1 MTKRG
6 IFRTQRILLTHAR
19 FASLVVAGWFTLA
32 AQGSAASDRPSDSTF
47 RQLIS
52 ARLGAYDRG
61 DSGAYRQLLADDFVH
76 VDDRGVRRTGAQVIS
91 RVAGNSG
98 AQNRHEV
105 GELHFRRFGDIAV
118 VDAEVVEYFRLGPRE
133 MSARAHETDVFV
145 QRGSRWLLLQHAETP
160 TVALPIPIKPDPASL
175 DQYVGRYEWW
185 PGYAEKISRKGD
197 ALYVEVPG
205 ESSTKL
211 YPASRESFFAAGE
224 PSLIVFVRDPKG
236 RVTDFLVHFPD
247 GQIFRARKIE

>member
-1 MTKRG
+1 
-6 IFRTQRILLTHAR
+6 
-19 FASLVVAGWFTLA
+19 
-32 AQGSAASDRPSDSTF
+32 
-47 RQLIS
+47 
-52 ARLGAYDRG
+52 
-61 DSGAYRQLLADDFVH
+61 

-98 AQNRHEV
+98 TPTPNRHEV
-105 GELHFRRFGDIAV
+105 GELHFRRFGSIAV

-145 QRGSRWLLLQHAETP
+145 QRGNRWLFLQHAETP
-160 TVALPIPIKPDPASL
+160 TVALPIPIKPDLASL

-197 ALYVEVPG
+197 ALYVEVTG
-205 ESSTKL
+205 ESPTL
-211 YPASRESFFAAGE
+211 LHPATRESFFVAGE

-247 GQIFRARKIE
+247 GQVFRARKIE

>member
-1 MTKRG
+1 MTGHG
-6 IFRTQRILLTHAR
+6 IFRTRRILLTHAS
-19 FASLVVAGWFTLA
+19 FASLVVAGLTLA
-32 AQGSAASDRPSDSTF
+32 AQGSAASGQPSDSTF

-98 AQNRHEV
+98 TQNRHEV
-105 GELHFRRFGDIAV
+105 GELHFRRFGDIAL

-160 TVALPIPIKPDPASL
+160 TVALPIPIKPDLASL

-185 PGYAEKISRKGD
+185 PGYAENISRKGD

-205 ESSTKL
+205 ESPTKL
-211 YPASRESFFAAGE
+211 SPASRESFFAAGE

-247 GQIFRARKIE
+247 GQIFRAKKIE